1 MCSKPRPGIDDTG
14 SKIKLMLPQLHL
26 RVHAGEYQ
34 MAPVKLTGT
43 NRVESVIVD
52 SQKRIP
58 ALRFFP
64 NPGCKRLLNL
74 LLFGTGNHGF
84 LCVDYIF
91 NRLVALFI
99 DVFLPVTDSRGLH
112 IKAIL
117 KNLISIFPL
126 GSKSLVDHYGIRFCA
141 FIGDTP
147 GRGIGEILNVNAV
160 PVVAA
165 LDDLFISA
173 GLEGFIHELA
183 IILNGNPDGA
193 HIHFDVGRSQRLR
206 LYFFQGLYI
215 PGKEFRFFRCLLTC
229 VKQLIPHMTT
239 EIFFC
244 EFPSLQRVAVVFLGI
259 EIDASIQFTHQFF
272 RFFSRQ
278 EGHIGQIHP
287 QLVIQA
293 DLKGVLGG
301 VCMIDLTE
309 GADGGFGEDR

>member
-1 MCSKPRPGIDDTG
+1 MCGKPRPGIDDTG
-14 SKIKLMLPQLHL
+14 SKIKLVLPQFHL
-26 RVHAGEYQ
+26 RVHAGKYE
-34 MAPVKLTGT
+34 MAPIKLTGA
-43 NRVESVIVD
+43 NCVEGFIVD
-52 SQKRIP
+52 TQKPIS

-64 NPGCKRLLNL
+64 NPGRKCFLNL
-74 LLFGTGNHGF
+74 LLLGTGNHGF

-91 NRLVALFI
+91 NRLVALFV
-99 DVFLPVTDSRGLH
+99 DVFLPVTDSSGLH

-126 GSKSLVDHYGIRFCA
+126 GSESLVDHYGIRFRI

-183 IILNGNPDGA
+183 VILNGNPDGT

-206 LYFFQGLYI
+206 LYFLQSLYI

-229 VKQLIPHMTT
+229 VEQFIPHMTT

-244 EFPSLQRVAVVFLGI
+244 KFPSFQRITVVFLGI
-259 EIDASIQFTHQFF
+259 EIDASIQLLHQLLWG
-272 RFFSRQ
+272 FSCQ

-301 VCMIDLTE
+301 VCMVDLTE
-309 GADGGFGEDR
+309 RTDGGFGEDR